1 MCGISAYIGYRKA
14 FPVLKEA
21 LKRIEYRGYDSAG
34 IAIYDGKQIKINKN
48 VGRIEDALKEE
59 FSEGKIGIAHTRWA
73 THGKVSKE
81 NAHPQTDCKRRIA
94 IVHNGVIENAEELKN
109 QLKEKHKFISETDT
123 EIIAHLIEEEVEKN
137 MLPMEAIRKVLLKL
151 KGSFAFAMLIEGEE
165 RIFFARK
172 DSPLLVGIGKEEMF
186 LGSDSAAFLEYTHD
200 VIALEDYDY
209 GYITKDREAI
219 FNALS
224 GKKASRKAFRIENR
238 GEEVEKG
245 EYEYFMIK
253 EIEEQKHKI
262 FDILSSDTEKAEKMI
277 KEFKRIHIVGAGTS
291 YHAARMLKYL
301 LEREKGIESDVMIS
315 SEYIFFK
322 RPDENTLVIAFSQSG
337 ETADTLKAVK
347 FAKEKGAKIIAI
359 TNIRGSSIDRIS
371 DESIYLNAG
380 LEVGVA
386 ATKTFLAQLLM
397 AYKLTM
403 KINAEEIKRIIE
415 YSLKKENKEIV
426 KRYAKF
432 LADKEHIFY
441 LGRGLNFPIAMEGS
455 LKLKEI
461 TYIHAEA
468 YPSGELKHGPISLI
482 DENSVAI
489 FLAPNDETFK
499 KTLSNI
505 EEVKARGANVIIL
518 SDVAVGDKIINIA
531 KPSRQELYAFSE
543 LIPLQLLAYYTA
555 RERGLDTDKPR
566 NLAKSVT
573 VE

>member
-1 MCGISAYIGYRKA
+1 MCGIAAYIGYREA
-14 FPVLKEA
+14 FPILKNA

-34 IAIYDGKQIKINKN
+34 MAIYDGKIRINKN
-48 VGRIEDALKEE
+48 VGKIEEALKEE
-59 FSEGKIGIAHTRWA
+59 FAKGNIGIAHTRWA

-81 NAHPQTDCKRRIA
+81 NSHPQTDCSGKIA
-94 IVHNGVIENAEELKN
+94 IVHNGVIENVEELRKS
-109 QLKEKHKFISETDT
+109 LGEHKIRSETDT
-123 EIIAHLIEEEVEKN
+123 EVIAHLIEEELREK
-137 MLPMEAIRKVLLKL
+137 LPMEAIRSVLLKL
-151 KGSFAFAMLIEGEE
+151 KGSFAFALLIEGED
-165 RIFFARK
+165 RVFFARK
-172 DSPLLVGIGKEEMF
+172 DSPLLVGIGKNEMF
-186 LGSDSAAFLEYTHD
+186 LGSDSSAFLEHTRD

-224 GKKASRKAFRIENR
+224 GKKASRKAFKIENKQ
-238 GEEVEKG
+238 EEVEKG
-245 EYEYFMIK
+245 DYEYFMIK
-253 EIEEQKHKI
+253 EIEEQKHRVY
-262 FDILSSDTEKAEKMI
+262 DMLSSDTKGLEKLIEEA
-277 KEFKRIHIVGAGTS
+277 KRIHIVGAGTS

-315 SEYIFFK
+315 SEYVFFK
-322 RPDENTLVIAFSQSG
+322 RPDKNTLVIAFSQSG

-347 FAKEKGAKIIAI
+347 FAKSKGARIAAI

-371 DESIYLNAG
+371 DESVYLNAG

-386 ATKTFLAQLLM
+386 ATKTFLAQLLI

-403 KINAEEIKRIIE
+403 EIEAEEIKRIIE
-415 YSLKKENKEIV
+415 YALREENKEVV
-426 KRYAKF
+426 KRYARF
-432 LADKEHIFY
+432 LSDKEHIFY

-461 TYIHAEA
+461 SYIHSEA

-482 DENSVAI
+482 DEKSVAI
-489 FLAPNDETFK
+489 FLAPKDETFE

-505 EEVKARGANVIIL
+505 EEVKARNSKVIVL
-518 SDVAVGDKIINIA
+518 SDVAVGDNIINIA
-531 KPSRQELYAFSE
+531 KPSKKELYAFSE

-555 RERGLDTDKPR
+555 REKGLDTDKPR